1 MISET
6 NIVETL
12 DLTKIYK
19 LRGKKVKIKALDNIN
34 ISIKE
39 GEIFGL
45 LGPNGAGKTTMIQIL
60 TTAIQP
66 TSGYATIDGIN
77 ILKDPLNA
85 KSRIAL
91 MLGSQ
96 MIYYRIT
103 GYDNLKFFCKIY
115 RVPNYKEK
123 IYNMAEQF
131 GLENWLDQLVEKYSS
146 GMKMKLAL
154 CRTLLLNR
162 KLLLLDEPSLGLD
175 VKLKKYLIEKLK
187 NVDSTI
193 ILTSHDMSFVEKLC
207 DRIGFINQGK
217 ITKIGTK
224 EDIAKVMQS
233 KIQFEISII
242 HKIKELKK
250 DLCNHNYIKELNES
264 SHGLMVTIESRKYF
278 KNLLSVL
285 GNYDV
290 LTLKEQELTLE
301 DLFIDLI

>member
-1 MISET
+1 MISES
-6 NIVETL
+6 NIVETF

-19 LRGKKVKIKALDNIN
+19 LKGKGEIKALDNIN

-45 LGPNGAGKTTMIQIL
+45 LGPNGAGKTTLIQIL

-66 TSGYATIDGIN
+66 TSGYATIDGFN
-77 ILKDPLNA
+77 VLKEPLKA

-91 MLGSQ
+91 MLGSE

-115 RVPNYKEK
+115 KVRNYKEK
-123 IYNMAEQF
+123 IYNIAEKF
-131 GLENWLDQLVEKYSS
+131 GLEDWLNQYVEKYSS

-154 CRTLLLNR
+154 CRTFLLNR
-162 KLLLLDEPSLGLD
+162 KLLFLDEPTLGLD
-175 VKLKKYLIEKLK
+175 VNLKKYVSEQLK
-187 NVDSTI
+187 NFNSTI
-193 ILTSHDMSFVEKLC
+193 ILTSHDMMFAEKIC
-207 DRIGFINQGK
+207 DRIGFIKKGK
-217 ITKIGTK
+217 IIKIGTK
-224 EDIAKVMQS
+224 EDIKKVMQS
-233 KIQFEISII
+233 EIQLEVSIN

-250 DLCNHNYIKELNES
+250 DLFHQNFIKEINETN
-264 SHGLMVTIESRKYF
+264 HGLMVTIENRKYF

-301 DLFIDLI
+301 DLFINLI